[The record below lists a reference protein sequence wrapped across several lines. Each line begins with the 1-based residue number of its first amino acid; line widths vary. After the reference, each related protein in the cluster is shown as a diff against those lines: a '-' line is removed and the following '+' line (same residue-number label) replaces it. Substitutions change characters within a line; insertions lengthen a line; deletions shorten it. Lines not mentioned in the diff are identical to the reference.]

1 MDKRAVR
8 GWVMYD
14 WANSAF
20 ATTIM
25 AAVMPI
31 FYADVAGKGL
41 DWLNCY
47 LLLGIY
53 PIDCSCLYCL
63 IITSTGG
70 DC

>member
-1 MDKRAVR
+1 MNQRAVR

-41 DWLNCY
+41 PAQRLH
-47 LLLGIY
+47 L
-53 PIDCSCLYCL
+53 
-63 IITSTGG
+63 TGG
-70 DC
+70 IPSPSP